1 MGLRSRIIG
10 TGSYLPEKVLSNHD
24 LESML
29 DTSDEWIRTRTGMS
43 ERRVAADD
51 ETSSTMGVE
60 AARRALKDAGVKA
73 KELDLIL
80 VATGTPDML
89 FPSTACIIQK
99 EIGAVKA
106 VGFDISAACS
116 GFIYALSV
124 ADQYIKTGMYK
135 KILVVGTDL
144 LTRFL
149 DWTDRSSCILF
160 GDGAGAV
167 ILSAE
172 DNGDKGIL
180 STHIYSDGTYGGHLY
195 LKGGGSSGRLSHE
208 AIDSKENLL
217 KMQGNATFKIA
228 IRKMVEVVGE
238 ALAANGKVISDVD
251 ILVPHQANMRII
263 KAVGEGIG
271 LPPEKV
277 FVNIEKYGN
286 TMAATIPIALD
297 EAVKEGRLNRDDL
310 LLLVAFGGGMTW
322 GSALVSW

>member
-1 MGLRSRIIG
+1 MGTRSRIIG
-10 TGSYLPEKVLSNHD
+10 TGSYLPEKILSNHD
-24 LESML
+24 LENML

-43 ERRVAADD
+43 ERRVAAED
-51 ETSSTMGVE
+51 ETASTMGIE
-60 AARRALKDAGVKA
+60 AAVRALKAAGVKA

-99 EIGAVKA
+99 EIGAVRA

-116 GFIYALSV
+116 GFIYALSI

-135 KILVVGTDL
+135 KILIVGTDL

-167 ILSAE
+167 VLSAE
-172 DNGDKGIL
+172 DNRKNGIL
-180 STHIYSDGTYGGHLY
+180 STHIYSDGTYGEHLY
-195 LKGGGSSGRLSHE
+195 LKGGGSSSRFSHE

-238 ALAANGKVISDVD
+238 ALEANDKKISDID
-251 ILVPHQANMRII
+251 LLVPHQANMRII

-297 EAVKEGRLNRDDL
+297 EAVKEGRLKKDDL
-310 LLLVAFGGGMTW
+310 LLMVAFGGGMTW